1 MVVICDKKY
10 DEEREIN
17 YKEHFDTFSYPLSD
31 FQKYAIE
38 AIVDGQHTLV
48 CAPTGSGKTLPA
60 EFAIRFFHSQ
70 GKKLIYTTPIK
81 ALSNQKYYEFT
92 KKYPDISIGIC
103 TGDIKSNPNADV
115 LIMTTEI
122 LMNYLFNTLGND
134 GVKTSSATLSPL
146 KSVVGGFQ
154 PPYVNDT
161 LQFQVDIMGE
171 LGCVVF
177 DEVHY
182 INDKHR
188 GNVWEQTILM
198 LPPHVQ
204 MVMLSATI
212 DAPERFANWCERG
225 SDIKQVY
232 LATTNHRIVPL
243 THYGF
248 LTTTEGIFK
257 GMKDKVL
264 AKQIRDSTNKLIML
278 QSEKGKFNDA
288 GYLEIKHMLDIFHNK
303 NVYSKRQ
310 FILNNVAGFLRDRD
324 MLPAIAFMFSRK
336 NVEKCAH
343 EITTNLLEDDSK
355 IPYTVKR
362 ECEQIIRKLPNY
374 QEYLNLPEYNDLV
387 MLLQKGV
394 GIHHSGMIPILRE
407 IVELFISKKYIK
419 LLFATESF
427 AIGLDCP
434 IKTAIFTGIR
444 KFDGDNDRFLH
455 SHEYTQMAGRA
466 GRRGIDT
473 IGHVVHC
480 NNLFPLP
487 SMSQYKGILCGN
499 PQDLVSKFNVS
510 YSVVLN
516 MLKQKYTLTEM
527 YDFVQKS
534 MIYNEIQSSIIIRK
548 RLVESCEHDIKMKQS
563 TIRAMKTPKDI
574 CDQYLELESDLKTVQ
589 NKKKKGV
596 EKALSTLIEQY
607 PGCIADS
614 KHVAGLRE
622 MENQLYNANEDVKYM
637 ESFVNRQVDKIYDLL
652 LDQDFIDIAVDE
664 TGSQEKVVPVMTTL
678 GTIAANLAE
687 VHPLIMANCMMKW
700 NYFADFTTQQLIGF
714 FSCFTDIR
722 ISKEFRRSGPSE
734 KDVLLKER
742 LEEIQGMY
750 TDYDKME
757 VAHDLRTGI
766 NYENAIVYD
775 ISDETM
781 LWCQCENEEQCKLF
795 IQTQLFDKEISVGDF
810 TKSILKIS
818 IIAKEMM
825 NVCEMIGH
833 IELLHILSQIDM
845 MILKYITVNQS
856 LYV

>member
-134 GVKTSSATLSPL
+134 GV
-146 KSVVGGFQ
+146 
-154 PPYVNDT
+154 VNDT
-161 LQFQVDIMGE
+161 LMFQVDIMGE

-264 AKQIRDSTNKLIML
+264 AKQIRDSSNKLIML

-288 GYLEIKHMLDIFHNK
+288 GYLEIKHMLDIFQNK

-534 MIYNEIQSSIIIRK
+534 MIYNEIQSSIAIRK
-548 RLVESCEHDIKMKQS
+548 RLVESCEHDIKIKQS
-563 TIRAMKTPKDI
+563 TMRAMKTPTDI
-574 CDQYLELESDLKTVQ
+574 CVQYLDFESDLKTVQ

-607 PGCIADS
+607 PGCVGDS

-652 LDQDFIDIAVDE
+652 LDQDFIDIAVDDC
-664 TGSQEKVVPVMTTL
+664 SQEKVVPVMTTL

-687 VHPLIMANCMMKW
+687 IHPLIMANCMMKW
-700 NYFADFTTQQLIGF
+700 NYFADFSVQQLIGF

-722 ISKEFRRSGPSE
+722 ISKEFRRSVPSD

-833 IELLHILSQIDM
+833 IELLHKLSQIDM

>member
-10 DEEREIN
+10 DDEREIN
-17 YKEHFDTFSYPLSD
+17 YKEHFDTFSFPLSD

-92 KKYPDISIGIC
+92 RKYPDISIGIC
-103 TGDIKSNPNADV
+103 TGDIKSNPTADV

-122 LMNYLFNTLGND
+122 LMNYLFNTLGNEEAKPD
-134 GVKTSSATLSPL
+134 M
-146 KSVVGGFQ
+146 
-154 PPYVNDT
+154 

-212 DAPERFANWCERG
+212 DAPERFASWCERG
-225 SDIKQVY
+225 SDVKQVY

-248 LTTTEGIFK
+248 LTTTQGIFK

-264 AKQIRDSTNKLIML
+264 EKQIRDSTNKLITL

-288 GYLEIKHMLDIFHNK
+288 GYLEIKRTLDVFQNK
-303 NVYSKRQ
+303 NVHSKRQ
-310 FILNNVAGFLRDRD
+310 FILNSVAEFLRDRD

-355 IPYTVKR
+355 IPYIVKR
-362 ECEQIIRKLPNY
+362 ECDQIIRRLPNY
-374 QEYLNLPEYNDLV
+374 QEYANLPEYNDLV
-387 MLLQKGV
+387 LLLQKGI

-434 IKTAIFTGIR
+434 IKTAIFTGIK
-444 KFDGDNDRFLH
+444 KFDGDHDRFLH

-487 SMSQYKGILCGN
+487 SMNQYKGVLCGH

-516 MLKQKYTLTEM
+516 MLKQKYTLQEM
-527 YDFVQKS
+527 YHFVQKS
-534 MIYNEIQSSIIIRK
+534 MIYNEIQISVSLKR
-548 RLVESCEHDIKMKQS
+548 RLVESYETEIELKQS
-563 TIRAMKTPKDI
+563 TIRALKTPQEV
-574 CDQYLELESDLKTVQ
+574 CDQYLQLESELKTVQ

-596 EKALSTLIEQY
+596 EKAIGALVEQY
-607 PGCIADS
+607 PNCVTDA
-614 KHVAGLRE
+614 KHVLGLRDL
-622 MENQLYNANEDVKYM
+622 ENQLYNAVEDAKYM
-637 ESFVNRQVDKIYDLL
+637 DSFVNTQVDKIYNLL
-652 LDQDFIDIAVDE
+652 LDKEFIDVTEHESDA
-664 TGSQEKVVPVMTTL
+664 TNTTVPLLTTR
-678 GTIAANLAE
+678 GIIAANLAE
-687 VHPLIMANCMMKW
+687 VHPLIMADCMMKW
-700 NYFADFTTQQLIGF
+700 NYFAEFTSRQLVGF

-722 ISKEFRRSGPSE
+722 ISKEFRRSGPSD
-734 KDVLLKER
+734 KDRFLKER
-742 LEEIQGMY
+742 LEEIQSMFA
-750 TDYDKME
+750 DYDTME
-757 VAHDLRTGI
+757 KYHDFRTGI
-766 NYENAIVYD
+766 NYENAMVYD

-781 LWCQCENEEQCKLF
+781 AWCLCENEEQCKLF

-818 IIAKEMM
+818 IMAKEMM
-825 NVCEMIGH
+825 CVCELIGH
-833 IELLHILSQIDM
+833 VELLHKLSQIDV

>member
-1 MVVICDKKY
+1 
-10 DEEREIN
+10 
-17 YKEHFDTFSYPLSD
+17 
-31 FQKYAIE
+31 
-38 AIVDGQHTLV
+38 
-48 CAPTGSGKTLPA
+48 
-60 EFAIRFFHSQ
+60 
-70 GKKLIYTTPIK
+70 
-81 ALSNQKYYEFT
+81 
-92 KKYPDISIGIC
+92 
-103 TGDIKSNPNADV
+103 
-115 LIMTTEI
+115 
-122 LMNYLFNTLGND
+122 
-134 GVKTSSATLSPL
+134 
-146 KSVVGGFQ
+146 
-154 PPYVNDT
+154 
-161 LQFQVDIMGE
+161 
-171 LGCVVF
+171 
-177 DEVHY
+177 
-182 INDKHR
+182 
-188 GNVWEQTILM
+188 
-198 LPPHVQ
+198 
-204 MVMLSATI
+204 
-212 DAPERFANWCERG
+212 
-225 SDIKQVY
+225 
-232 LATTNHRIVPL
+232 
-243 THYGF
+243 
-248 LTTTEGIFK
+248 
-257 GMKDKVL
+257 
-264 AKQIRDSTNKLIML
+264 ML

-480 NNLFPLP
+480 NNLFPQP

-534 MIYNEIQSSIIIRK
+534 MIYNEIQSSIVVRK

-574 CDQYLELESDLKTVQ
+574 CDQYLDLESDLKTVQ
-589 NKKKKGV
+589 
-596 EKALSTLIEQY
+596 KALSTLIEQY

-652 LDQDFIDIAVDE
+652 LDQDFIDITVDD
-664 TGSQEKVVPVMTTL
+664 TYSQEKVVPVMTTL

-700 NYFADFTTQQLIGF
+700 NYFADFSTQQLIGF

-833 IELLHILSQIDM
+833 IELLHKLSQIDM

>member
-1 MVVICDKKY
+1 
-10 DEEREIN
+10 
-17 YKEHFDTFSYPLSD
+17 
-31 FQKYAIE
+31 
-38 AIVDGQHTLV
+38 
-48 CAPTGSGKTLPA
+48 
-60 EFAIRFFHSQ
+60 
-70 GKKLIYTTPIK
+70 LIYTTPIK

-134 GVKTSSATLSPL
+134 GV
-146 KSVVGGFQ
+146 
-154 PPYVNDT
+154 VNDT
-161 LQFQVDIMGE
+161 LMFQVDIMGE

-264 AKQIRDSTNKLIML
+264 AKQIRDSSNKLIML

-288 GYLEIKHMLDIFHNK
+288 GYLEIKHMLDIFQNK

-534 MIYNEIQSSIIIRK
+534 MIYNEIQSSIVVRK

-563 TIRAMKTPKDI
+563 TIRAMKTPTDI
-574 CDQYLELESDLKTVQ
+574 CDQYLDFESDLKTVQ

-607 PGCIADS
+607 PGCVGDS

-622 MENQLYNANEDVKYM
+622 MENQLYNENDAVKYT
-637 ESFVNRQVDKIYDLL
+637 ESSANRQVDKIYDLL
-652 LDQDFIDIAVDE
+652 LD
-664 TGSQEKVVPVMTTL
+664 
-678 GTIAANLAE
+678 
-687 VHPLIMANCMMKW
+687 
-700 NYFADFTTQQLIGF
+700 
-714 FSCFTDIR
+714 
-722 ISKEFRRSGPSE
+722 
-734 KDVLLKER
+734 
-742 LEEIQGMY
+742 
-750 TDYDKME
+750 
-757 VAHDLRTGI
+757 
-766 NYENAIVYD
+766 
-775 ISDETM
+775 
-781 LWCQCENEEQCKLF
+781 
-795 IQTQLFDKEISVGDF
+795 
-810 TKSILKIS
+810 
-818 IIAKEMM
+818 
-825 NVCEMIGH
+825 
-833 IELLHILSQIDM
+833 
-845 MILKYITVNQS
+845 
-856 LYV
+856 

>member
-1 MVVICDKKY
+1 
-10 DEEREIN
+10 
-17 YKEHFDTFSYPLSD
+17 
-31 FQKYAIE
+31 
-38 AIVDGQHTLV
+38 
-48 CAPTGSGKTLPA
+48 
-60 EFAIRFFHSQ
+60 
-70 GKKLIYTTPIK
+70 
-81 ALSNQKYYEFT
+81 
-92 KKYPDISIGIC
+92 
-103 TGDIKSNPNADV
+103 
-115 LIMTTEI
+115 
-122 LMNYLFNTLGND
+122 
-134 GVKTSSATLSPL
+134 
-146 KSVVGGFQ
+146 
-154 PPYVNDT
+154 
-161 LQFQVDIMGE
+161 
-171 LGCVVF
+171 
-177 DEVHY
+177 
-182 INDKHR
+182 
-188 GNVWEQTILM
+188 M

-225 SDIKQVY
+225 SDMKQVY

-264 AKQIRDSTNKLIML
+264 AKQIRDSSNKLIML

-362 ECEQIIRKLPNY
+362 ECDQIIRKLPNF
-374 QEYLNLPEYNDLV
+374 QEYLNLPEYNNLV
-387 MLLQKGV
+387 SLLQKGV

-534 MIYNEIQSSIIIRK
+534 MIYNEIQSSVVIRK
-548 RLVESCEHDIKMKQS
+548 RLVESCEHDIKMKQA
-563 TIRAMKTPKDI
+563 TIRALKTPLDI
-574 CDQYLELESDLKTVQ
+574 CDQYRELESELNTVQ

-596 EKALSTLIEQY
+596 EKALNALIEQY
-607 PGCIADS
+607 PCCVADS
-614 KHVAGLRE
+614 KHVAGLRD
-622 MENQLYNANEDVKYM
+622 MENQLYNAIEDVTYM
-637 ESFVNRQVDKIYDLL
+637 QSFVNVQVDKIYDLL
-652 LDQDFIDIAVDE
+652 VDKDFIDIANDE
-664 TGSQEKVVPVMTTL
+664 TNSSEFRSSEFVSFPPTSPSFTSGNIPNSQEKVVPVMTTL

-687 VHPLIMANCMMKW
+687 VHPLIMAECMMKW
-700 NYFADFTTQQLIGF
+700 NYFIDFSIQQLIGF

-722 ISKEFRRSGPSE
+722 ILKEFRRSGPSE
-734 KDVLLKER
+734 KDPLLKEK
-742 LEEIQGMY
+742 LEEIQRMY

-781 LWCQCENEEQCKLF
+781 AWCSCENEEQCKLF

-833 IELLHILSQIDM
+833 IELLHKLSQIDM